1 MAHEIIMP
9 QLGLTMTEGAVT
21 TWLKQL
27 GERIEKGE
35 MLFTVETDKVEMEV
49 ESTGTGFLNTV
60 SEPGK
65 MVPVGAVIA
74 VLTEKEG
81 ETAQVVAP
89 VNGTAEEKSIDPS
102 GQHPASPRARAL
114 AKSLGIDILAITP
127 ARGARIIEED
137 VKNAYELRQQSTVEP
152 VPAARRIMVERITQ
166 SFEKA
171 PHFYLGV
178 EARASALVKLR
189 DELQETAQ
197 RRLGFRITYT
207 DFLLKAL
214 AEALRKQPTINA
226 YWENGAIVKRDSVDV
241 GFAVQ
246 SESALL
252 VAVIPKADELSL
264 FALASKRHELTQRAR
279 AGKLHP
285 TETQGGS
292 ATLSNLGTE
301 GVDWFQAILN
311 PPQSVILA
319 AGAIAKRPLAVE
331 DRVEVGHSLI
341 LTLSADHRVLDGVAG
356 ARFLSAIR
364 NAIEHPH
371 ELLV

>member
-1 MAHEIIMP
+1 MVHEIIMP

-21 TWLKQL
+21 TWLKQP

-49 ESTGTGFLNTV
+49 ESTGTGFVNTV
-60 SEPGK
+60 AEPGK
-65 MVPVGAVIA
+65 MVPVGSVIA
-74 VLTEKEG
+74 VLTER
-81 ETAQVVAP
+81 ADALAPVMAP
-89 VNGTAEEKSIDPS
+89 VNGTADEKSIFGS
-102 GQHPASPRARAL
+102 GPRPASPRARAL
-114 AKSLGIDILAITP
+114 AKSLGIDIRTITP

-137 VKNAYELRQQSTVEP
+137 VKNAYALRQQSAEP
-152 VPAARRIMVERITQ
+152 VPTARRITAERMTQ

-171 PHFYLGV
+171 PHFYLGM

-189 DELQETAQ
+189 EELQETAQ
-197 RRLGFRITYT
+197 RRLGFHITYT

-214 AEALRKQPTINA
+214 AGALREQPGINA
-226 YWENGAIVKRDSVDV
+226 YWENGAIVKRDRVDV

-252 VAVIPKADELSL
+252 VAVIPKADELGL
-264 FALASKRHELTQRAR
+264 FALAARRHDLTQRAR
-279 AGKLHP
+279 AGKLQP
-285 TETQGGS
+285 AEMQGGS

-364 NAIEHPH
+364 SAIEHPH
-371 ELLV
+371 ELLI

>member
-21 TWLKQL
+21 TWLKQP

-49 ESTGTGFLNTV
+49 ESTGTGFVNTV
-60 SEPGK
+60 AEPGK
-65 MVPVGAVIA
+65 MVPVGSVIA
-74 VLTEKEG
+74 VLTERADAP
-81 ETAQVVAP
+81 TPVLAP
-89 VNGTAEEKSIDPS
+89 VNRTVDEKSIPGS
-102 GQHPASPRARAL
+102 GPRPASPRARAL
-114 AKSLGIDILAITP
+114 AKSLGIDILTITP
-127 ARGARIIEED
+127 GRARIIEED
-137 VKNAYELRQQSTVEP
+137 VKNAYMLRQQSAEP
-152 VPAARRIMVERITQ
+152 VPTARRITAERMTK

-189 DELQETAQ
+189 EELQETAQ
-197 RRLGFRITYT
+197 RRLGFHITYT

-214 AEALRKQPTINA
+214 AGALREQPGINA
-226 YWENGAIVKRDSVDV
+226 YWENGAIVRRDRVDV
-241 GFAVQ
+241 GFAAQ

-252 VAVIPKADELSL
+252 VAVIPKADELGL
-264 FALASKRHELTQRAR
+264 FALAARRHDLTQRAR
-279 AGKLHP
+279 AGKLQP
-285 TETQGGS
+285 AEMQGGS

-319 AGAIAKRPLAVE
+319 AGAIAKRPLVVE
-331 DRVEVGHSLI
+331 DRVEVDYSLI

-364 NAIEHPH
+364 SAIEHPH
-371 ELLV
+371 ELLI